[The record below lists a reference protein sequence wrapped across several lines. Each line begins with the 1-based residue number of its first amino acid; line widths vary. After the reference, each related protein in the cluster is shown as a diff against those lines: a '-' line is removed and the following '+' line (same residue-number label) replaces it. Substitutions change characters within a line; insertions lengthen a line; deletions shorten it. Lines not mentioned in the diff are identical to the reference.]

1 MVKVDGNHW
10 RGLHEL
16 RSNVAQDYL
25 HQFPP
30 PTKAAT
36 IRRLV
41 EHLPI
46 SDAGQTIE
54 VYARSEVDLVPAA
67 EAVGNLLASGH
78 VSAEDGAR
86 LVGALGMAD
95 AYRHAHMCLHMI
107 EEHRPSNLDPKTV
120 LNLTYAQRYAG
131 VSFDN
136 FKDIHPSFGRL
147 VQGWGLFAA
156 PLAFVAGNRPP
167 GRVFGLSL

>member
-1 MVKVDGNHW
+1 M
-10 RGLHEL
+10 
-16 RSNVAQDYL
+16 
-25 HQFPP
+25 
-30 PTKAAT
+30 TKAAI

-46 SDAGQTIE
+46 SDAGRVIE

-67 EAVGNLLASGH
+67 EAAGILLASGH

-95 AYRHAHMCLHMI
+95 AYRHAHMCFHMI
-107 EEHRPSNLDPKTV
+107 EEHRPSNLDPETV
-120 LNLTYAQRYAG
+120 LNLTHAHRFAG

-136 FKDIHPSFGRL
+136 LKNIHPSFGRL
-147 VQGWGLFAA
+147 VQVGDFL
-156 PLAFVAGNRPP
+156 PPRPP
-167 GRVFGLSL
+167 SLQEIGLQGVSSG